1 MRINEIKD
9 GEVNVTLTSGELV
22 NISNMLYEEEKKG
35 PLKPQ
40 MYGLA
45 AQVATARDL
54 SQYGHLDSVSL
65 ASIFRYKLLSGN
77 IPNKRRLEKIQSI
90 IISLLADEDEEKELE
105 EGPANEGL

>member
-45 AQVATARDL
+45 AQVATARD
-54 SQYGHLDSVSL
+54 
-65 ASIFRYKLLSGN
+65 
-77 IPNKRRLEKIQSI
+77 
-90 IISLLADEDEEKELE
+90 
-105 EGPANEGL
+105 

>member
-54 SQYGHLDSVSL
+54 SQYGHLDAVAL

-77 IPNKRRLEKIQSI
+77 IPNKRRLEKIQSV
-90 IISLLADEDEEKELE
+90 ISLLADEDEGKELE

>member
-45 AQVATARDL
+45 AQVVTARDL
-54 SQYGHLDSVSL
+54 SQYGHLDAVSL
-65 ASIFRYKLLSGN
+65 TSIFRYKLLSGN
-77 IPNKRRLEKIQSI
+77 IPNKRRLEKIQSV
-90 IISLLADEDEEKELE
+90 ISLLADEDEEKELE

>member
-54 SQYGHLDSVSL
+54 SQYGHLDLVSL

-77 IPNKRRLEKIQSI
+77 IPNKRRLEKIQSV
-90 IISLLADEDEEKELE
+90 ISLLADEDEEKELE

>member
-40 MYGLA
+40 IYGLA

-77 IPNKRRLEKIQSI
+77 IPNKRRLEKIQSVI
-90 IISLLADEDEEKELE
+90 NMLADDDEGKELE
-105 EGPANEGL
+105 EEPANEGL

>member
-22 NISNMLYEEEKKG
+22 DISNMLYEKEKKG

-54 SQYGHLDSVSL
+54 SQYGHLDAVSL
-65 ASIFRYKLLSGN
+65 ATIFRYRLLSGN
-77 IPNKRRLEKIQSI
+77 IPNKRRLEKIQS

>member
-54 SQYGHLDSVSL
+54 SQYGHLDAVSL
-65 ASIFRYKLLSGN
+65 TSIFRYKLLSGN
-77 IPNKRRLEKIQSI
+77 IPNKRRLEKIQSV
-90 IISLLADEDEEKELE
+90 ISLLADEDEEKELE

>member
-22 NISNMLYEEEKKG
+22 DISNMLYEKEKKG

-54 SQYGHLDSVSL
+54 SQYGHLDAVSL
-65 ASIFRYKLLSGN
+65 TSIFRYKLLSGN
-77 IPNKRRLEKIQSI
+77 IPNKRRLEKIQSV
-90 IISLLADEDEEKELE
+90 ISLLADEDEEKELE

>member
-22 NISNMLYEEEKKG
+22 DISNMLYEKEKKG

-54 SQYGHLDSVSL
+54 SQYGHLDGSL
-65 ASIFRYKLLSGN
+65 TRYDLPVQAVVRQYSK
-77 IPNKRRLEKIQSI
+77 
-90 IISLLADEDEEKELE
+90 
-105 EGPANEGL
+105 

>member
-22 NISNMLYEEEKKG
+22 DISNMLYEEEQKG
-35 PLKPQ
+35 ALKPK
-40 MYGLA
+40 MYVLA

-54 SQYGHLDSVSL
+54 SQYGHLDAVSL
-65 ASIFRYKLLSGN
+65 ALIFRYELLSGN
-77 IPNKRRLEKIQSI
+77 IPNKRRLEKIQSVI
-90 IISLLADEDEEKELE
+90 NMLADDDEGKELE

>member
-40 MYGLA
+40 MYGMA

-54 SQYGHLDSVSL
+54 SQYGHLDAVSL
-65 ASIFRYKLLSGN
+65 TSIFRYKLLSGN
-77 IPNKRRLEKIQSI
+77 IPNKRRLEKIQSVI
-90 IISLLADEDEEKELE
+90 NLLADEDEEKELE

>member
-40 MYGLA
+40 MYGLV

-77 IPNKRRLEKIQSI
+77 IPNKRRLEKIQSV
-90 IISLLADEDEEKELE
+90 ISLLADEDEEKELE

>member
-9 GEVNVTLTSGELV
+9 GEVNVTLTSGDLV
-22 NISNMLYEEEKKG
+22 DISNMLYEEEQKG
-35 PLKPQ
+35 ALKPK

-54 SQYGHLDSVSL
+54 SQYGHLDAVSL

-77 IPNKRRLEKIQSI
+77 IPNKRRLEKIQSVI
-90 IISLLADEDEEKELE
+90 NMLADDDEGKELE

>member
-22 NISNMLYEEEKKG
+22 DISNMLYEEEQKG
-35 PLKPQ
+35 ALKPK

-54 SQYGHLDSVSL
+54 SQYGHLDAVSL
-65 ASIFRYKLLSGN
+65 ASIFRYKLLSDN
-77 IPNKRRLEKIQSI
+77 IPNKRRLEKIQSVI
-90 IISLLADEDEEKELE
+90 NLLADEDEEKELE

>member
-77 IPNKRRLEKIQSI
+77 IPNKRRLEKIQSVI
-90 IISLLADEDEEKELE
+90 NMLADEDEEKELE

>member
-65 ASIFRYKLLSGN
+65 TSIFRYRLLSGN
-77 IPNKRRLEKIQSI
+77 IPNKRRLEKIQSV
-90 IISLLADEDEEKELE
+90 ISLLADEDEEKELE

>member
-22 NISNMLYEEEKKG
+22 DISNMLYEEEQKG
-35 PLKPQ
+35 TLKPR

-54 SQYGHLDSVSL
+54 SQYGHLDAFSL
-65 ASIFRYKLLSGN
+65 TSIFRYGLLSGN
-77 IPNKRRLEKIQSI
+77 IPNKKGWKRYSPSSVCLQMTMKEKNWRRGGK
-90 IISLLADEDEEKELE
+90 
-105 EGPANEGL
+105 